1 MTKSKSS
8 LSSIVVPLVFI
19 LHLVDD
25 AQSLNDAC
33 DAGAAR
39 QYYHL
44 LLKCKDHCNHKD

>member
-25 AQSLNDAC
+25 AKFLSDAC
-33 DAGAAR
+33 VAGAAR